1 LSAALVAPQ
10 GDRNSYIYQDL
21 DAKLDVQFKKAP
33 KLYWI
38 ACGNAD
44 FLVNNNKDFMKK
56 LDEKGY
62 KYEYTETE
70 GGHTWKNWRNY
81 LTMFVPRLFK

>member
-1 LSAALVAPQ
+1 MA
-10 GDRNSYIYQDL
+10 
-21 DAKLDVQFKKAP
+21 VQFKKAP

-38 ACGNAD
+38 ACGKDD
-44 FLVNNNKDFMKK
+44 FLVNNNKEFMKK
-56 LDEKGY
+56 MDDKGY
-62 KYEYTETE
+62 KYEYVETD